1 VDGAIVFGTVRL
13 DGSFTSD
20 KPGAVTVTAKLGD
33 LQFLS
38 TTNGNFSGSYDLTG
52 VPPGAYPLTLR
63 ATDSTGQ
70 VSQIQRNIV
79 VTSSAARAY
88 TPVFTLPT
96 GGNLLAADSS
106 QVLYAAGDGSVLL
119 RDLVAGSEVTLSRAT
134 SIQYASGWKLDAGR
148 VVAYGKGADCVLYC
162 VYLWSSTGA
171 VSNLSNANPYSRASN
186 IGGGWAY
193 DLHPVLRGDHVL
205 WVNDKAEGTGHYT
218 LHRLSTG
225 EYRKIASP
233 AGVNYVGNTEFDFSV
248 SGVVAD
254 VWFWGQA
261 GGEGTTSQFDIF
273 RWRSDTGMST
283 RITTGASRH
292 IYAQVDGTRVAWQ
305 QSPIGGSSD
314 GTFALT
320 SMALSAVAP
329 STLATKATSFLLR
342 DGVLAWMETPTT
354 TSKALKASADGTTRT
369 ISSLSSATLLANR
382 GGRVAY
388 TEAGK
393 TYSWASSTGLTT
405 LRLETAPGQ
414 LFIAG
419 SAMVFTLGPSV
430 YRVGLD

>member
-1 VDGAIVFGTVRL
+1 
-13 DGSFTSD
+13 
-20 KPGAVTVTAKLGD
+20 
-33 LQFLS
+33 
-38 TTNGNFSGSYDLTG
+38 
-52 VPPGAYPLTLR
+52 
-63 ATDSTGQ
+63 
-70 VSQIQRNIV
+70 
-79 VTSSAARAY
+79 
-88 TPVFTLPT
+88 
-96 GGNLLAADSS
+96 
-106 QVLYAAGDGSVLL
+106 
-119 RDLVAGSEVTLSRAT
+119 
-134 SIQYASGWKLDAGR
+134 
-148 VVAYGKGADCVLYC
+148 
-162 VYLWSSTGA
+162 
-171 VSNLSNANPYSRASN
+171 
-186 IGGGWAY
+186 
-193 DLHPVLRGDHVL
+193 VLRGDHVL

-233 AGVNYVGNTEFDFSV
+233 AGVNYVGNNEFDFSV

-254 VWFWGQA
+254 VWFWGQT

-273 RWRSDTGMST
+273 RWRSETGMST

-305 QSPIGGSSD
+305 QSTIGGSSD

-320 SMALSAVAP
+320 ATALSTVAP
-329 STLATKATSFLLR
+329 STLASKATSFLLR
-342 DGVLAWMETPTT
+342 DGVLAWMEAPTT
-354 TSKALKASADGTTRT
+354 TSKALKASTDGTTRT

-393 TYSWASSTGLTT
+393 TYSWASSTGQTA
-405 LRLETAPGQ
+405 LRLETAPRE